1 MPAGIPVGTLAI
13 GRAGAVN
20 AALLAALAPMRA
32 AGGQEAVTEAF
43 ALAVGLLVMSETRRI
58 RLFGLSARALMEAH
72 LARLP
77 TSPD

>member
-1 MPAGIPVGTLAI
+1 LGQGLDPGL
-13 GRAGAVN
+13 N

-32 AGGQEAVTEAF
+32 LGGQEAATEAF

-58 RLFGLSARALMEAH
+58 RLFGLSARALMESH

-77 TSPD
+77 QSPG

>member
-1 MPAGIPVGTLAI
+1 
-13 GRAGAVN
+13 
-20 AALLAALAPMRA
+20 MRA
-32 AGGQEAVTEAF
+32 LGGQEVATEAF

-58 RLFGLSARALMEAH
+58 RLFGLSARALMESH